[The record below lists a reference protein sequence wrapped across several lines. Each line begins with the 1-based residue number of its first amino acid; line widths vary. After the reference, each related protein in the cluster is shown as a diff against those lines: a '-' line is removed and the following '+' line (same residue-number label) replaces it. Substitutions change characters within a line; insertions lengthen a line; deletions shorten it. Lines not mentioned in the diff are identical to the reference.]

1 MNTVRCPSCH
11 EENPADF
18 RFCGKCGGK
27 LIQYCLTCGSENPLL
42 LQFCGKCGASLLEKQ
57 PPKKEQSQV
66 SGPAKILVVDD
77 EPYITKLVKHLL
89 ESEGM
94 QVEVA
99 GNAKEAADLVAKFHP
114 SVLIT
119 DRMMPDMD
127 GFELIKLLRRN
138 TEFSQMK
145 IIMLTVVDTFD
156 DIRRSILVGADDY
169 IRKPFDPQ
177 ELIWSV
183 KRQLKKFHPWEEKN
197 KPE

>member
-1 MNTVRCPSCH
+1 MNNVRCPSCN
-11 EENPADF
+11 EESPADF

-27 LIQYCLTCGSENPLL
+27 LIQYCLSCGSENPLQI
-42 LQFCGKCGASLLEKQ
+42 QFCGKCGTSLLEKEL
-57 PPKKEQSQV
+57 PKKDQPQNSA
-66 SGPAKILVVDD
+66 PAKILVVDD
-77 EPYITKLVKHLL
+77 EPSITKLVKHLL

-94 QVEVA
+94 EVEVA
-99 GNAKEAADLVAKFHP
+99 ENAKTAADLVAKFRP
-114 SVLIT
+114 TILIT

-183 KRQLKKFHPWEEKN
+183 KRHLKKFHPWEEK
-197 KPE
+197 K